1 MRVIGEK
8 GEGFMRRKDKNRPFG
23 KLKAVEDF
31 LPPPEDL
38 FAEESLKKV
47 TIALDEDTIVF
58 FKKVA
63 TNSNQKYQRMIRE
76 VLRKYAKKYRD
87 KAF

>member
-1 MRVIGEK
+1 MK
-8 GEGFMRRKDKNRPFG
+8 KKDKNRPIG

-38 FAEESLKKV
+38 FAEESLRKV
-47 TIALDEDTIVF
+47 TIALDEETIDF

-63 TNSNQKYQRMIRE
+63 TNSNQKYQRMIRQ
-76 VLRKYAKKYRD
+76 VLRKYADRYRD
-87 KAF
+87 KAS